1 MSVPFDHLSQEELD
15 WQLSPS
21 QSARD
26 AAGVLQRHQAETAE
40 LVAAPG
46 VRGTLDIAYGSGPRQ
61 KMDLFRPAK
70 AADPVDC
77 LVLFHGGFWQEGSKA
92 GSGFCARGLTGNG
105 WAHVAVGYTLAPE
118 ASLAEIIDEAAL
130 ALSTLARRAGELGLD
145 RDRIV
150 LAGHS
155 AGAHLAAA
163 ILSGM
168 GGEAAARLPARA
180 VLISGV
186 YDLAPIAAS
195 YVNDA
200 VGLDLADVAR
210 LSPLHRRPLKDL
222 PVRLLIGSKETEAFH
237 AQTDALHAAWSAHL
251 SHLSLET
258 VPGCDHFDI
267 LDELCDPA
275 SPTSRFILEQAASP

>member
-1 MSVPFDHLSQEELD
+1 MNVPFDHLSQEELD

-21 QSARD
+21 KSARD
-26 AAGVLQRHQAETAE
+26 AVGVLQRLETETEE
-40 LVAAPG
+40 LATAPG
-46 VRGTLDIAYGSGPRQ
+46 IRSTLDIAYGAGPRQ
-61 KMDLFRPAK
+61 KMDLYRPP
-70 AADPVDC
+70 DPSGPVGC
-77 LVLFHGGFWQEGSKA
+77 LVFIHGGFWQRGSKMW
-92 GSGFCARGLTGNG
+92 SGFPARCLTDNH
-105 WAHVAVGYTLAPE
+105 WALVGVGYTLAPE
-118 ASLAEIIDEAAL
+118 ASLAQIVDETAL

-155 AGAHLAAA
+155 AGAHLTAA

-168 GGEAAARLPARA
+168 GGEDAAQLPARA

-200 VGLDLADVAR
+200 VGLDAADIPR
-210 LSPLHRRPLKDL
+210 LSPLHRRPLKDV
-222 PVRLLIGSKETEAFH
+222 PVHLLIGGEESDAFH
-237 AQTDALHAAWSAHL
+237 AQTNALHAAWREHL
-251 SHLSLET
+251 SHVSLEV

-267 LDELCDPA
+267 LDQLSDPD
-275 SPTSRFILEQAASP
+275 SPTVRFILGYGP